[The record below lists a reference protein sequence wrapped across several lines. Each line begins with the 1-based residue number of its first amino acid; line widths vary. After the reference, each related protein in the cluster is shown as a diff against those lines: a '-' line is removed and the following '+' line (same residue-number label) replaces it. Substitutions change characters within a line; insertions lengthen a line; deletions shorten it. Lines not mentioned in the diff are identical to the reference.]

1 MHEVAEGI
9 PPGSGIATFN
19 GGGPPAGTPAPSYR
33 VEHPVALSEIQKG
46 LAPGVNVTPQ
56 AFCRTILVR
65 RDIRQVGCQSG
76 DGIEILPALIVG
88 VSGCGGDHRDGD
100 PGGGAETPTEVPYHV
115 HPSELIEY
123 LLA

>member
-1 MHEVAEGI
+1 MKAAVMLVPGTVNPVLPVVGFHTKPVGAAFVGAGLAFGGTGMHEVAEGI

-56 AFCRTILVR
+56 AFCRTGSWFGATFGRLDVK
-65 RDIRQVGCQSG
+65 
-76 DGIEILPALIVG
+76 G
-88 VSGCGGDHRDGD
+88 V
-100 PGGGAETPTEVPYHV
+100 TV
-115 HPSELIEY
+115 
-123 LLA
+123 